1 MTDSW
6 EFFFSAAPT
15 AHNSPELHFCLV
27 FCIFFYPTISGRNS
41 GSDQLFDIPKSVL
54 HRTLVTFSVGG
65 CYHVLIFIFHFLP
78 MKNRFQCC
86 RKTAQTVENSH
97 SFSMLQST
105 WHKSLGSQGL
115 TCLLTFNDWL
125 LDSSHTQLQRD
136 QVGTYYI
143 HTVRN
148 HVKLMHVINSLGVS
162 PRALYCVVDTRYG
175 LGRSLGDCRPGLP
188 KGQKYQIVN
197 TQTESHVRRPVV

>member
-1 MTDSW
+1 MTVGS
-6 EFFFSAAPT
+6 FFLY
-15 AHNSPELHFCLV
+15 SPACQKQPRSLFP
-27 FCIFFYPTISGRNS
+27 FYIFFYPTISGRNS

-115 TCLLTFNDWL
+115 TCLLTFNDQL

-136 QVGTYYI
+136 SVLHTTLLSQLCTYI
-143 HTVRN
+143 F
-148 HVKLMHVINSLGVS
+148 
-162 PRALYCVVDTRYG
+162 PF
-175 LGRSLGDCRPGLP
+175 
-188 KGQKYQIVN
+188 
-197 TQTESHVRRPVV
+197 